1 MKQQKETQTSM
12 NTEETTLNAYK
23 DGQCVFCGGHDCNE
37 KNPCKWRKQIIGDDT
52 YPEELVDKAVHH
64 VQDLLNRT
72 LIPFVLLGELV
83 ERIVHNKSIAG
94 IKEIEVG
101 VFQKDLVRERI
112 SSLKT
117 EIGDITTD
125 YGFGYKFDRIPI
137 QIKIISKDYKF
148 FENPDIIFYKSGEY
162 RIPNPIEDYLKVR
175 QEI

>member
-1 MKQQKETQTSM
+1 MKQAKVNQTLT
-12 NTEETTLNAYK
+12 NTELNAYK

-37 KNPCKWRKQIIGDDT
+37 KNPCKWRKQIIGDDN

-72 LIPFVLLGELV
+72 QIPFILLGDLV
-83 ERIVHNKSIAG
+83 ERIVRGQSIGG
-94 IKEIEVG
+94 IKEIEIG
-101 VFQKDLVRERI
+101 VFQKDLVRERL

-125 YGFGYKFDRIPI
+125 YGFGYKFDRISI
-137 QIKIISKDYKF
+137 HIKIISRDHKF

-175 QEI
+175 HTI

>member
-1 MKQQKETQTSM
+1 MITSKQAKVSQKST
-12 NTEETTLNAYK
+12 NTELNAYK

-72 LIPFVLLGELV
+72 LIPFILLGDLV
-83 ERIVHNKSIAG
+83 ERIVNNKSIAG
-94 IKEIEVG
+94 IKLIEIG

-137 QIKIISKDYKF
+137 QIKIISKDHKF